1 MNTQASSMEADHHPC
16 MDIKTYRRL
25 AGRYSSVLERAKEYL
40 SKKRKSRTGG
50 SISASRKQALL
61 EAGAECPM
69 CGEAFR
75 EGSFNTEHIHSKC
88 LGGLKSSDHN
98 RIAMCIPCNDAKN
111 WVMQRMLPQPKSKY
125 QPSYWPMVEGYSLW
139 SEVTADEGLAAGALI
154 PEAHAY
160 FLEARFADEPMLNH
174 RVRRAFGRFS
184 TWKAGHDPNFSC
196 NLPEVLGLDSDP
208 DSKPTPQLNQYQSP
222 SSESVAWGKVLR
234 KVARDFFDR
243 LFDYSPADA
252 NVQGMSPSSSFEH
265 GEALAQPLD
274 TVEIYRRWRDV
285 LDDAFEAGDG
295 SVELRLFWEMVVEER
310 LKTNYSWKAF
320 EREFGVH
327 PKRTMPMK
335 ATHYL
340 TEMKYNFTFQRGVG
354 GYDIVLLSEEE

>member
-1 MNTQASSMEADHHPC
+1 MNTQASSTETDHHPC

-25 AGRYSSVLERAKEYL
+25 AGRYSSVLERAKECL
-40 SKKRKSRTGG
+40 SKKRKSGTGG
-50 SISASRKQALL
+50 GISASRKQALL

-88 LGGLKSSDHN
+88 LGGPKSSNHN
-98 RIAMCIPCNDAKN
+98 RIALCIPCNDAKN
-111 WVMQRMLPQPKSKY
+111 WVMQRMLPRPKSKY

-139 SEVTADEGLAAGALI
+139 SELTADEGLAAGALI
-154 PEAHAY
+154 PKAHAY

-184 TWKAGHDPNFSC
+184 TWKAGDDPNFSC

-208 DSKPTPQLNQYQSP
+208 DSKPTPQLNEYQSP

-234 KVARDFFDR
+234 KVARDIFDR

-252 NVQGMSPSSSFEH
+252 NVQGMSPPSSFEH

-340 TEMKYNFTFQRGVG
+340 TEMKYNFTFQRGDG